1 MITITDVAISNPTL
15 TITQSFVL
23 RFKVNGAQA
32 KAFTFPFSN
41 ESLTENLIQFI
52 KEEE

>member
-1 MITITDVAISNPTL
+1 MMTITDVAVSNPTL
-15 TITQSFVL
+15 SITQRFTVSF
-23 RFKVNGAQA
+23 KINGAQA

-52 KEEE
+52 KEEV